1 MMSLIE
7 MTLEGSV
14 IIMAIILVRSLTI
27 HHLPKKAFLLL
38 WAVAL
43 TRLLLPVRISSPA
56 SIYTVTP
63 GLSDTGRS
71 GILLPGMAAQ
81 ASAATSERVAVSI
94 SFWSIVW
101 LAGGLLLALGIL
113 ICHIRNRRIYRTSL
127 PAESQW
133 VRQWIECHRLRRP
146 VFLRYSDQ
154 IEAPLTYG
162 VLWPVILLPAEIDW
176 SDEALLGFILAHEMS
191 HIRRFDALIKWF
203 LAAALCL
210 HWFNPLVWA
219 MYILA
224 NRDLEISCDE
234 SVLHLYGQQSR
245 ADYALTLVGME
256 ERRTEFAPLANC
268 FSRNAL
274 KERITAIM
282 KSPEK
287 SVKNLAASAVLIG
300 VITIVF
306 ATSAPAGRA
315 SAREG
320 QNVAS
325 SGGNSS
331 QVPVTTSRETDISD
345 GVQTISREMVQES
358 VSDAEY
364 PQEPSYTKAQYQE
377 LLKRIKLKGYEE
389 MSIAEFNRR
398 INALLSAENDGQR
411 ELYEQ
416 ILAFLPADD
425 PEADYLCNT
434 VQASLGEYSARMDEV
449 FSGEQNDPV
458 FYGSVELELEEDV
471 FGDRVVTGG
480 RHADYEF
487 SYRILHQDKLTV
499 KERDD
504 FLQNIM
510 HSMQDYADENCEDPF
525 TEEGLRKILTTAGK
539 KYATDKISFTSGKI
553 TNIESY

>member
-14 IIMAIILVRSLTI
+14 IIMAITLVRSLTI

-63 GLSDTGRS
+63 GLSDAGRS
-71 GILLPGMAAQ
+71 GILLPGVAAQ
-81 ASAATSERVAVSI
+81 ASASSSGRVAVPV
-94 SFWSIVW
+94 SFWAIVW

-146 VFLRYSDQ
+146 VFVRYSDQ

-162 VLWPVILLPAEIDW
+162 VLWPVILLPAEINW
-176 SDEALLGFILAHEMS
+176 SDEVLLGYILAHEMS

-287 SVKNLAASAVLIG
+287 SVKNLVASAVLIG

-315 SAREG
+315 SA
-320 QNVAS
+320 S
-325 SGGNSS
+325 
-331 QVPVTTSRETDISD
+331 
-345 GVQTISREMVQES
+345 GVQTISRETVQES
-358 VSDAEY
+358 VFDAEY
-364 PQEPSYTKAQYQE
+364 PQEPSYTKAQYQK

-398 INALLSAENDGQR
+398 INALLSVENDGQR

-499 KERDD
+499 KERDA

-510 HSMQDYADENCEDPF
+510 HSMQDYADENYEDPF

-539 KYATDKISFTSGKI
+539 KYATDKISFTGGKI